1 MEASSLTI
9 GRLLRDRVFAAASV
23 QRDYQWGKPECQALI
38 DDLDKAFLLT
48 DLGRKFAAGEP
59 VGEQTIVADTEEE
72 RSDAP
77 PDDEGASELQDFET
91 AEDVAP
97 PSSKFYYLG
106 AVALGPKD
114 EDKRLTVYDGV
125 QRLTTLTILLAVLRD
140 VCTDK
145 GEADQLHRLIFD
157 GQKPRLRLIVRDGM
171 LFDQVQRR
179 GATIEVKNDAH
190 ATETGERVR
199 NAVNLFLSTV
209 ADWTPERKRAF
220 ARYITDD
227 VQVVAIVVADTTLAF
242 QLFYTTNTR
251 GKRLESADILK
262 AQILDLVAR
271 ERGGEV
277 ADGMASQ
284 WTALQKKLGG
294 DLEPYLRAMDFYY
307 RRSRQRENTW
317 VHELFTALS
326 TKRHATKFI
335 GWLLT
340 GANAWVT
347 IQEAPRAT
355 HPASPIR
362 ASLARLHLIDGNY
375 WEAVALAILM
385 GKHTRK
391 ADLLFRL
398 EQTCLS
404 MAIINEQARDR
415 PKILAAAIAAL
426 AKTPEAK
433 WHPYPLANSR
443 LSRVEL
449 KLRRSIDDQVA
460 RELVLWLEAIR
471 WGANIPP
478 TLNDLT
484 LEHVLPQKGTQEGSR
499 WRIDFPDP
507 ATIHSYA
514 WQLGNF
520 AMVPESINS
529 KAGNRDFV
537 DKVPIYQTV
546 AGQFKLLD
554 DVMAESAWNPEM
566 LERRTTALADET
578 LKLLTRKTLA
588 APKPRAP

>member
-1 MEASSLTI
+1 MEASSMTI

-23 QRDYQWGKPECQALI
+23 QRDYQWGTSECQALI

-48 DLGRKFAAGEP
+48 ERGRKFAAGEP
-59 VGEQTIVADTEEE
+59 VGEQTIVADTEDMSNE
-72 RSDAP
+72 AP
-77 PDDEGASELQDFET
+77 SDDEGVSELQDFET

-97 PSSKFYYLG
+97 PTSKFYYLG

-114 EDKRLTVYDGV
+114 EDQRLTVYDGV

-179 GATIEVKNDAH
+179 GATLELKPDAH

-199 NAVNLFLSTV
+199 DAVSLFNSTI

-220 ARYITDD
+220 ARYITED
-227 VQVVAIVVADTTLAF
+227 VQVVAIIVADTTLAF

-326 TKRHATKFI
+326 TKRHATRFV
-335 GWLLT
+335 GWLLA
-340 GANAWVT
+340 GANAWVM
-347 IQEAPRAT
+347 IQDAPKAA
-355 HPASPIR
+355 HPTTPIR

-375 WEAVALAILM
+375 WEGVALAILM

-398 EQTCLS
+398 EQACLS

-415 PKILAAAIAAL
+415 PKILAAAMAAL
-426 AKTPEAK
+426 TKTPEAK
-433 WHPYPLANSR
+433 WHPYPLADAR
-443 LSRVEL
+443 LARLEI
-449 KLRRSIDDQVA
+449 KLRRSLDSQFA

-471 WGANIPP
+471 WGTNIPGA
-478 TLNDLT
+478 LAKST
-484 LEHVLPQKGTQEGSR
+484 LEHVLPQKGIQEGSR
-499 WRIDFPDP
+499 WRIDFPNP
-507 ATIHSYA
+507 ATVHSYA
-514 WQLGNF
+514 WQIGNL
-520 AMVPESINS
+520 AMAPEEINS
-529 KAGNRDFV
+529 KAGHRDFAE
-537 DKVPIYQTV
+537 KIPIYRKV
-546 AGQFKLLD
+546 AGEFKLLD
-554 DVMAESAWNPEM
+554 DVMAEGAWTPEV
-566 LERRTTALADET
+566 LERRTAALADEA